1 MRDIARDQLLAELR
15 ALRPEFERRGVLRM
29 ALFGSRARG
38 DNHPDSD
45 VDVVI
50 EPDPGREFSGLN
62 AASILGVIEDN
73 IGLESSVVVLDRFT
87 PADFVAAVE
96 RDRLPVF

>member
-1 MRDIARDQLLAELR
+1 MRDIAREQLLAELR
-15 ALRPEFERRGVLRM
+15 ALRPEFERRGVTRM

-38 DNHPDSD
+38 DNRADSD

-50 EPDPGREFSGLN
+50 DVDPNRKFSGLD
-62 AASILGVIEDN
+62 AAGVYGVIEDN
-73 IGLESSVVVLDRFT
+73 LGLESSVIVLDRFT

-96 RDRLPVF
+96 RDRVSVF

>member
-1 MRDIARDQLLAELR
+1 MRDIARDQLLAELL

-38 DNHPDSD
+38 DNRSDSD

-50 EPDPGREFSGLN
+50 EPDPNRQFSGLN
-62 AASILGVIEDN
+62 AAGVLGIIEDR
-73 IGLESSVVVLDRFT
+73 IGLDSSVVVLDRFT
-87 PADFVAAVE
+87 PAEFIAAVE
-96 RDRLPVF
+96 RDRLSVF